1 MEGKSTS
8 EEIAHEFL
16 PFLRIYKDGRVE
28 RFFGTQVVPP
38 SIEDP
43 KTGIS
48 SKDVVIIPETGVSAR
63 LYVPKLI
70 QNKKLPLLVYFH
82 GGGFCI
88 ETAFS
93 PTYHYFLN
101 DVVSQANVVAVSVN
115 YRRAP
120 EHYVP
125 IAYKDSW
132 AALKWVLSHS
142 KGGGSECWL
151 SDYADFDQVFLGGD
165 SAGANITHNMAI
177 RSGTNPEQIHGVK
190 IFGVALVHPYFC
202 SSGEPI
208 LDGKFDIGSKEGPAK
223 LWHCVCPSTTG
234 CNDPLINPTTETN
247 LARLGCDR
255 VLVFVAEKD
264 ILRDIGWV
272 YFETLKN
279 SGWGGVAEIME
290 AQGENHVFHLT
301 NPTCENA
308 VNLMKRFVSF
318 LNMKRVQ
325 SIP

>member
-1 MEGKSTS
+1 MEPKNSS

-16 PFLRIYKDGRVE
+16 PLIRVFKDGRVG
-28 RFFGTQVVPP
+28 RLIGTEVVPP

-43 KTGIS
+43 KTGVS
-48 SKDVVIIPETGVSAR
+48 SKDVMIIPETGVSAR

-70 QNKKLPLLVYFH
+70 QKKKLPLLVYFH

-93 PTYHYFLN
+93 PHYHDYLN
-101 DVVSQANVVAVSVN
+101 EVVSQANVVVVSVD

-125 IAYKDSW
+125 IAFDDSW
-132 AALKWVLSHS
+132 AALNWVLSHS
-142 KGGGSECWL
+142 KRGGSESWL
-151 SDYADFDQVFLGGD
+151 RDYADFDQVFLAGD
-165 SAGANITHNMAI
+165 SAGATIAHNMAI
-177 RSGTNPEQIHGVK
+177 RAGTNPEQIHEVK
-190 IFGVALVHPYFC
+190 IFGAALVQPYFC
-202 SSGEPI
+202 SGVEPI
-208 LDGKFDIGSKEGPAK
+208 LEDKFNVFSKEGPAK
-223 LWHCVCPSTTG
+223 LWYNVCPSTTG
-234 CNDPLINPTTETN
+234 CKDPLINPTTDMN
-247 LARLGCDR
+247 LSRLGCDR

-264 ILRDIGWV
+264 VLKDIGWV

-279 SGWGGVAEIME
+279 CGWGGVVEIME
-290 AQGENHVFHLT
+290 SQGENHVFHLI

-308 VNLMKRFVSF
+308 VNLMKRLVSF

>member
-1 MEGKSTS
+1 MEGNN
-8 EEIAHEFL
+8 EEVAHEFL
-16 PFLRIYKDGRVE
+16 PLYRIYKDGRVE
-28 RFFGTQVVPP
+28 RLMGTEVVPP
-38 SIEDP
+38 SVEDP
-43 KTGIS
+43 KTGVS
-48 SKDVVIIPETGVSAR
+48 SKDVVIIPKTGVSAR
-63 LYVPKLI
+63 LYVTKLI

-88 ETAFS
+88 DTAFS

-101 DVVSQANVVAVSVN
+101 DVVSQANVVAVSVD

-125 IAYKDSW
+125 VAFDDSW
-132 AALKWVLSHS
+132 AALNWVLSHF
-142 KGGGSECWL
+142 KGGGSESWL

-165 SAGANITHNMAI
+165 SAGSTIAHNMEI
-177 RSGTNPEQIHGVK
+177 RSGTNPEQINGVK
-190 IFGVALVHPYFC
+190 IFGVAMAHPYFLLHRFN
-202 SSGEPI
+202 G
-208 LDGKFDIGSKEGPAK
+208 LMEGPGK
-223 LWHCVCPSTTG
+223 LWYSVCPSTTG
-234 CNDPLINPTTETN
+234 RNDPLINPTTETN

-264 ILRDIGWV
+264 VLKDIGCV

-279 SGWGGVAEIME
+279 IGWGGVVEIME
-290 AQGENHVFHLT
+290 SQGENHVFHLT

-318 LNMKRVQ
+318 LNINRIRSM
-325 SIP
+325 P

>member
-1 MEGKSTS
+1 M
-8 EEIAHEFL
+8 
-16 PFLRIYKDGRVE
+16 
-28 RFFGTQVVPP
+28 GTEVVPP

-43 KTGIS
+43 KTGVS
-48 SKDVVIIPETGVSAR
+48 SKDVVIISETGVSAR

-70 QNKKLPLLVYFH
+70 QSKKLPLLVYFH

-93 PTYHYFLN
+93 PTYHNYLN
-101 DVVSQANVVAVSVN
+101 DVVSQANVVAVSVD

-125 IAYKDSW
+125 IAFDDSW
-132 AALKWVLSHS
+132 AALHWVLSHS
-142 KGGGSECWL
+142 KGGGGESWL
-151 SDYADFDQVFLGGD
+151 SDYADFDQVFLAGD
-165 SAGANITHNMAI
+165 SAGATIAHNMAI
-177 RSGTNPEQIHGVK
+177 RAGINPEQIHGVK
-190 IFGVALVHPYFC
+190 IFGIAMAQPYFC

-208 LDGKFDIGSKEGPAK
+208 LEDKCYIGSKEGPAK
-223 LWHCVCPSTTG
+223 LWYSVCPSTTG
-234 CNDPLINPTTETN
+234 RNDPLINPTTETN

-264 ILRDIGWV
+264 VLKDMGWV

-279 SGWGGVAEIME
+279 CGWSGVVEIME
-290 AQGENHVFHLT
+290 SQVENHVFHLT

-318 LNMKRVQ
+318 LNINRN
-325 SIP
+325 

>member
-1 MEGKSTS
+1 MEGKSNI

-16 PFLRIYKDGRVE
+16 PFLRVYKDGRVE
-28 RFFGTQVVPP
+28 RFLGTQVVPP
-38 SIEDP
+38 SIEIP

-82 GGGFCI
+82 GRGFCI

-93 PTYHYFLN
+93 PTYHYYLN
-101 DVVSQANVVAVSVN
+101 DVASQANVVAVSVD

-125 IAYKDSW
+125 IAYDDSW
-132 AALKWVLSHS
+132 AALNWVPSHS
-142 KGGGSECWL
+142 IGGGSESWL
-151 SDYADFDQVFLGGD
+151 SDHVDFDQVFLGGD
-165 SAGANITHNMAI
+165 SAGANIAHNMAI
-177 RSGTNPEQIHGVK
+177 RAGTNPEQIHGVK
-190 IFGVALVHPYFC
+190 IFGNA
-202 SSGEPI
+202 I
-208 LDGKFDIGSKEGPAK
+208 FDIASKEGPAK
-223 LWHCVCPSTTG
+223 LWYSVCPSTTG
-234 CNDPLINPTTETN
+234 FDDPL
-247 LARLGCDR
+247 
-255 VLVFVAEKD
+255 LVFVAEKD
-264 ILRDIGWV
+264 ILKDIGWV

-279 SGWGGVAEIME
+279 CGWGGVVEIME
-290 AQGENHVFHLT
+290 SQGENHVSHLT
-301 NPTCENA
+301 NPSCENA

-318 LNMKRVQ
+318 LNINRVQ

>member
-28 RFFGTQVVPP
+28 RFLGTQVVPP

-48 SKDVVIIPETGVSAR
+48 SKDVVLIPETGVSAR

-88 ETAFS
+88 ETTFS

-101 DVVSQANVVAVSVN
+101 DVVSQANVVAVSVD

-120 EHYVP
+120 EHYVR
-125 IAYKDSW
+125 S
-132 AALKWVLSHS
+132 LMRTH
-142 KGGGSECWL
+142 GQRSESWL

-165 SAGANITHNMAI
+165 NTGANIIHNMAI
-177 RSGTNPEQIHGVK
+177 RAGTNPEQIHGVK

-208 LDGKFDIGSKEGPAK
+208 LDGKFDIGSKEGPVK

-264 ILRDIGWV
+264 ILRDIGWA

-279 SGWGGVAEIME
+279 SGW
-290 AQGENHVFHLT
+290 GENHVFHLT

>member
-1 MEGKSTS
+1 MERKNSS

-16 PFLRIYKDGRVE
+16 PLIKVFKDGRVE
-28 RFFGTQVVPP
+28 RLLGTEVVPP

-43 KTGIS
+43 KTGVS
-48 SKDVVIIPETGVSAR
+48 SKDVVIIPETGVSVR

-70 QNKKLPLLVYFH
+70 QKKKLPLLVYFN
-82 GGGFCI
+82 GGGF
-88 ETAFS
+88 S
-93 PTYHYFLN
+93 
-101 DVVSQANVVAVSVN
+101 NVVAVSVD

-125 IAYKDSW
+125 IAFDDSW
-132 AALKWVLSHS
+132 ATLNWVLSHTE
-142 KGGGSECWL
+142 GGGSESWL

-165 SAGANITHNMAI
+165 SAGATIAHNMAI
-177 RSGTNPEQIHGVK
+177 RAGTNPEQIHGVK
-190 IFGVALVHPYFC
+190 IFGVAMVQPYFC

-208 LDGKFDIGSKEGPAK
+208 LEDKFNVFTEEGPAK
-223 LWHCVCPSTTG
+223 LWFCVCPSTTG
-234 CNDPLINPTTETN
+234 RNNPLINPTTETN

-264 ILRDIGWV
+264 V
-272 YFETLKN
+272 LKDM
-279 SGWGGVAEIME
+279 GWGGVVEIME
-290 AQGENHVFHLT
+290 SPGENHVFHLT

-318 LNMKRVQ
+318 LNMNRVQ